1 MTQAL
6 KLSAAFEHHAQCR
19 PDVLLVD
26 SELGTLR
33 YGDAVDR
40 VNAIINAL
48 EGLGLGPSSRFGVV
62 ARNRTETLLL
72 LLAAQ
77 RGGAVIVPVNHRLS
91 PSEMAW
97 ILEDSGCE
105 ALVAESMFASAL
117 EPLLP
122 DCVKP
127 EGRIVMGGAL
137 PGWRDFDGW
146 VDAAAPLPAHTL
158 RDDSP
163 ERPYLQMYTSGTTG
177 RPKGVVLNGRNGL
190 ASSIAALIGFDVAVH
205 PGERAYQGFP
215 LFHIGGVFASLWL
228 ISRGATLLLRC
239 DFDPRAVNAMMC
251 AGEVA
256 HATLVPAM
264 IQACVGVDG
273 ASGDAEGF
281 RNIFYGASPINAP
294 LLHAAHA
301 RYGCD
306 FSQVYGMTETHSTI
320 AMLTA
325 ADHQRALQGD
335 NTALVAAAG
344 RPVSGTTLR
353 VVDPEGND
361 VTPGTVGEVCVRG
374 PQVMGGYWQRDDAN
388 AETFHG
394 NFLRTGDA
402 GYVDAE
408 GYLYLVDRLK
418 DIIVSGGENVASKEV
433 EAVLMAHPGVADVA
447 VIGVPDE
454 RWGEAVKAVVVMR
467 ADAVGDDELIM
478 HCRTHLGGF
487 KVPKSIDRIDALPR
501 NGAGKVLKT
510 VLREPYWQGVTR
522 RVS

>member
-6 KLSAAFEHHAQCR
+6 KLSAAFEYHAQCR
-19 PDVLLVD
+19 PEAPMVD
-26 SELGTLR
+26 SELGTLT
-33 YGDAVDR
+33 YGAAVQR
-40 VNAIINAL
+40 VSDIINAL

-77 RGGAVIVPVNHRLS
+77 RGGAVIVPINHRLS
-91 PSEMAW
+91 PTEMAW
-97 ILEDSGCE
+97 IVADSGCE
-105 ALVAESMFASAL
+105 ALIAEPVFASAL

-122 DCVKP
+122 ACVKP
-127 EGRIVMGGAL
+127 EGRIVMDAAI
-137 PGWRDFDGW
+137 PGWTAFDAW
-146 VDAAAPLPAHTL
+146 VDAAPASGQTL
-158 RDDSP
+158 RDDAP

-190 ASSIAALIGFDVAVH
+190 ACAVAALVGFDVAVH

-228 ISRGATLLLRC
+228 ISRGACLVLRC
-239 DFDPRAVNAMMC
+239 DFDPRAVNAMMLS
-251 AGEVA
+251 ADVA

-264 IQACVGVDG
+264 IQACVGMPAD
-273 ASGDAEGF
+273 AGDATGF

-294 LLHAAHA
+294 LLRAAND

-325 ADHQRALQGD
+325 ADHRRALSGERPM
-335 NTALVAAAG
+335 LVAAAG
-344 RPVSGTTLR
+344 RPVPGTTVR
-353 VVDPEGND
+353 VVDPDGVD
-361 VTPGTVGEVCVRG
+361 VEPGAVGEVCVRG

-388 AETFHG
+388 AETFYG

-402 GYVDAE
+402 GFIDAE
-408 GYLYLVDRLK
+408 GYVHLVDRLK

-433 EAVLMAHPGVADVA
+433 EAVLMMHADVADVA
-447 VIGVPDE
+447 VIGVPDV
-454 RWGEAVKAVVVMR
+454 RWGEAVKAVVVLR
-467 ADAVGDDELIM
+467 SDTVSDEALFA
-478 HCRTHLGGF
+478 HCREHLGAY
-487 KVPKSIDRIDALPR
+487 KVPKSIDRTDALPR

-510 VLREPYWQGVTR
+510 VLREPYWRDISR